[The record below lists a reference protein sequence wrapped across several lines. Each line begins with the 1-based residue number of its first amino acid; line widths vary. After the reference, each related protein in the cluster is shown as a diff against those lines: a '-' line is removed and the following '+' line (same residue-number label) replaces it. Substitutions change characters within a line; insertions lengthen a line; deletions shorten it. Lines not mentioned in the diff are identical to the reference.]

1 MVKER
6 KVNGEWSVCNPL
18 FCLPKVLLRNL
29 SQIEIIDEKDFVHI
43 DVSTIDNKKT
53 EKILRLSDDIEL
65 TFDVRRQFCD
75 FETSYVQL
83 HNNQLAYTREVEI
96 LMFMW
101 CFSPVRH
108 EYSFLE
114 PPIGNDFLM
123 DVGEDHG
130 TVDSEQA
137 EISDVGYHEVTNQD
151 QETNDENDNVED
163 MFEEG
168 EVEEEMY
175 TENDNDEDMFEEG
188 EVEEEMYTENDNDE
202 YMFEEGEVEEEMYT
216 ENDNDEDMF
225 EEGEVEEEM
234 YTEND
239 NDEDMFDEGEVEE
252 EIYTENDNEEE
263 DTNENEKQNE
273 EDKDENMS
281 EDSSFSI
288 CPDCGGNCG
297 RESVVF
303 GQASDEENSTQKI
316 ELGLRPENVN
326 TPSNYAS
333 QTVPN
338 APRKKISFKKRG
350 VRKSLHFNSFDEN
363 KENVPPESFLNGI
376 ASFYPMQPR
385 IQWSK
390 PSYPTTTPIVYL
402 SDETDSELEHRNKPS
417 YPSATPIPYPSEE
430 SETES
435 VHRALTDAPKKKPR
449 VFQRPQNVVQ
459 SRLFRGHMESDDEE
473 NSSPLKKVQKRSL

>member
-83 HNNQLAYTREVEI
+83 HNNQLAYMREVEI
-96 LMFMW
+96 LKFMW
-101 CFSPVRH
+101 CLSPVRH
-108 EYSFLE
+108 E

-137 EISDVGYHEVTNQD
+137 EISDVGYHETTNQD
-151 QETNDENDNVED
+151 QEMYDENDNDEDMFEEGEVEEEMYTENDNGEDMFEESEVEEEIYDENDNGEDMFEESEVEEEIYDENDNDEDKFEEGEVEEEMYAENDNDED

-188 EVEEEMYTENDNDE
+188 EVEEEMYTENDN
-202 YMFEEGEVEEEMYT
+202 
-216 ENDNDEDMF
+216 
-225 EEGEVEEEM
+225 
-234 YTEND
+234 
-239 NDEDMFDEGEVEE
+239 
-252 EIYTENDNEEE
+252 EEE
-263 DTNENEKQNE
+263 DINENEKQNE
-273 EDKDENMS
+273 EDKDEDMS

-338 APRKKISFKKRG
+338 APRKKIFIQEKRC
-350 VRKSLHFNSFDEN
+350 
-363 KENVPPESFLNGI
+363 
-376 ASFYPMQPR
+376 
-385 IQWSK
+385 
-390 PSYPTTTPIVYL
+390 
-402 SDETDSELEHRNKPS
+402 
-417 YPSATPIPYPSEE
+417 
-430 SETES
+430 TE
-435 VHRALTDAPKKKPR
+435 VLAL
-449 VFQRPQNVVQ
+449 
-459 SRLFRGHMESDDEE
+459 
-473 NSSPLKKVQKRSL
+473 